1 MPKARRSRKNIGGGD
16 AVQSRPKIAPV
27 GTTDTQRGSSVAST
41 TSMNRPFLSPTV
53 RGPQSLVFP
62 GMVMAGCWLMAFT
75 LFYYDT
81 DPNHVLFAGMAVL
94 MALLWTYS
102 FSIRVRKLLLLK
114 STGIRAR

>member
-1 MPKARRSRKNIGGGD
+1 MPKARKRKKGIGGD
-16 AVQSRPKIAPV
+16 AVQSRTRSAPV
-27 GTTDTQRGSSVAST
+27 GATNTQQAST
-41 TSMNRPFLSPTV
+41 GTVANTNSMNRPFLSPTV

-75 LFYYDT
+75 LFYYDA

-102 FSIRVRKLLLLK
+102 FSIRVRKLLLR
-114 STGIRAR
+114 GARA